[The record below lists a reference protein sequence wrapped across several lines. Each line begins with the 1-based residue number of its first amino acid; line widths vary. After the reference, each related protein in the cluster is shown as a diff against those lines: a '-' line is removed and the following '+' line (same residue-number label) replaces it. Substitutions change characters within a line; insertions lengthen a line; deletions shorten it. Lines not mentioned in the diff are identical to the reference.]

1 MIMFYKISSTV
12 IYVFFTILDPHKI
25 DASAKLFSFDSFFHR
40 QRHQVKR
47 KLYIYCIKKKNWE
60 VENEN

>member
-12 IYVFFTILDPHKI
+12 IYVFFTILDPHEI

-47 KLYIYCIKKKNWE
+47 KLLYFKKNWE